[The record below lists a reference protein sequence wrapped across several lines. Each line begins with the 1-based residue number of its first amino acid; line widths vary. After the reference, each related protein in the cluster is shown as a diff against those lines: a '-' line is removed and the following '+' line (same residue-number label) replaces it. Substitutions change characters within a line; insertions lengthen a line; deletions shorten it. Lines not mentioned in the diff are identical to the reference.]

1 MIPVPIVFEFDT
13 AARAEVIDTLVSKLS
28 AHYVFP
34 DKAAQ
39 YIEYLRSR
47 QEAGAYDTLVKPQ
60 EFCHALTVDL
70 QKASRDRHLVV
81 LWRPEERASEALSGV
96 DNSNGG
102 HSTRNQEAEEQT
114 KQQERQE
121 IQQAAESNYGFRKV
135 EILSANIGLIELSGF
150 ANPQYGGDTAV
161 AAMRFVSNTNALI
174 FDVRGNMGG
183 DGRMV
188 TLLCSYLCA
197 GNQWDL
203 SGYYSRKVGRLE
215 PSWTMPYVPG
225 PYYEKKPVYVL
236 TGPLTFSAGELLAYD
251 LQALKRA
258 TVVGTVTG
266 GAAHGAE
273 FHPLP
278 HGCDALI
285 SFSAPTNPLTGG
297 NWESVGVQP
306 DIAVPEAQALGSAHL
321 HALKAVLAIR
331 YTLSVSGALQA
342 EQAAT
347 EAAIEQ
353 LEMEQARI
361 AQVELVTEL
370 E

>member
-1 MIPVPIVFEFDT
+1 MPSAFEFDT
-13 AARAEVIDTLVSKLS
+13 ASRAEVIDALMSTLT

-34 DKAAQ
+34 DKAAE
-39 YIEYLRSR
+39 YTEYLLTRR
-47 QEAGAYDTLVKPQ
+47 EAGAYDTLAKPQ

-70 QKASRDRHLVV
+70 QQASRDRHLVI
-81 LWRPEERASEALSGV
+81 LWRPEERTLGTSSGAEDV
-96 DNSNGG
+96 DV
-102 HSTRNQEAEEQT
+102 EEQA
-114 KQQERQE
+114 KQRERQE
-121 IQQAAESNYGFRKV
+121 RRERQQAAEGNHGFRKV
-135 EILSANIGLIELSGF
+135 EILSGNIGLITLSGF
-150 ANPQYGGDTAV
+150 GDPQYGGDTAV
-161 AAMRFVSNTNALI
+161 AAMRFVSNTNGLI

-188 TLLCSYLCA
+188 ILLCSYLCP

-258 TVVGTVTG
+258 TVVGEVTG

-278 HGCDALI
+278 YGCDALI

-297 NWESVGVQP
+297 NWEAVGVQP
-306 DIAVPEAQALGSAHL
+306 DIAVPEAQAMGLAHR
-321 HALKAVLAIR
+321 HALKAVLAMRQSIS
-331 YTLSVSGALQA
+331 LSDALQ
-342 EQAAT
+342 T
-347 EAAIEQ
+347 
-353 LEMEQARI
+353 EMEVT
-361 AQVELVTEL
+361 VERL
-370 E
+370 ERA